1 MWGATISCI
10 ICLFNIGI
18 SIHAPRVGSDD
29 FWSFLLSS
37 DLVFQSTL
45 PVWGATAVN
54 VIHAAGGRF
63 QSTLPVWGAT
73 RLPRAAECRP
83 CNFNPRSPCGE
94 RRKNRN
100 ALRSSMRFQSTLPVW
115 GATDGHTEYHIGER
129 ISIHAPRVGSDGN
142 LPIFRT

>member
-73 RLPRAAECRP
+73 HFGGHHFPVLLISIHAPRVG
-83 CNFNPRSPCGE
+83 SD
-94 RRKNRN
+94 
-100 ALRSSMRFQSTLPVW
+100 ALGQRGKVVP
-115 GATDGHTEYHIGER
+115 GG
-129 ISIHAPRVGSDGN
+129 ISIHAPRVGSDGVWKPVFQ
-142 LPIFRT
+142 LGYISIHAPRVGSDDGSRL